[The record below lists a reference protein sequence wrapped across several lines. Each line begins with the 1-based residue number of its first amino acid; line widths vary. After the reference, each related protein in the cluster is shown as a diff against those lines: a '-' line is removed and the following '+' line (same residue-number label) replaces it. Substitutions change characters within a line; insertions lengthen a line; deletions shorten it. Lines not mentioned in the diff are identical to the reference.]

1 MTRMN
6 KKDCQHFPSKR
17 LTRERMDDWMKKK
30 KKKVFGL
37 AGPDLA

>member
-17 LTRERMDDWMKKK
+17 LTRERMDEWMKKEE
-30 KKKVFGL
+30 KVFGL